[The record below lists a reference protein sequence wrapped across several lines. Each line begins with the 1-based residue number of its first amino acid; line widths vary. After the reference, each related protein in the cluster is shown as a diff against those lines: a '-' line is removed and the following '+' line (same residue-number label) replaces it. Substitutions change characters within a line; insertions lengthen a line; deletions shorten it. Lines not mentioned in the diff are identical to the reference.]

1 MGEATSDGV
10 KHILQHPA
18 HDIMQSALGRTSNRD
33 KNGVVVTMRLE
44 RSNGGDAIGERRP
57 SRQPDAPSLA
67 VDGKLKSSNNNNN
80 TEYRDTRFC
89 FGKEGENCRKKK
101 HFFVREKTPNQD
113 IIRIYTQISF
123 KSSQVLPR

>member
-1 MGEATSDGV
+1 
-10 KHILQHPA
+10 
-18 HDIMQSALGRTSNRD
+18 
-33 KNGVVVTMRLE
+33 MRLE
-44 RSNGGDAIGERRP
+44 RSNGGAAIGERRP
-57 SRQPDAPSLA
+57 SRQRDAPSLA
-67 VDGKLKSSNNNNN
+67 VDGKLKSSNNNNM
-80 TEYRDTRFC
+80 EYGDKRFC